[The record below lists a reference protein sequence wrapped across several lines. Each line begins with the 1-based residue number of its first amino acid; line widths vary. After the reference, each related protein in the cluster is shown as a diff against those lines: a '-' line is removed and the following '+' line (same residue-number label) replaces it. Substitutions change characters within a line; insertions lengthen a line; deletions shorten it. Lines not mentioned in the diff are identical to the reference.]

1 MKYLGLLSIIFLM
14 ISCNSK
20 SKVEKEIEAI
30 PMAVE
35 ILRFDKEF
43 AAAGISDLPDLKR
56 KYPSFF
62 PEQFHDSIWH
72 GRMTDSLQRE
82 LSGAVAE
89 VFPSDVVIEDQ
100 LMPLFQHIDYYFP
113 EFEPPT
119 VVTVTSDVDYQN
131 KAIVADSLLV
141 LGLDTYLGADHEFYV
156 NVKRYVAKNLKPSQI
171 GPDVATSYARQL
183 ISKPRKRNFLAQM
196 IYFGK
201 ELYLKD
207 IWLPE
212 VSDAEKIGYSETEIS
227 WARENEEDIWR
238 YFIENELLYSTDPK
252 LPGRFINAA
261 PFSKFYLEIDN
272 ESPGMTGR
280 YIGWQIVRAYMKNNS
295 EVTVPQLMIKPTE
308 EIFKNSKYKP
318 TR

>member
-1 MKYLGLLSIIFLM
+1 MKYFGLLSIILIM
-14 ISCNSK
+14 ISCSNK
-20 SKVEKEIEAI
+20 SSVEKKIEAI
-30 PMAVE
+30 PMDIE

-43 AAAGISDLPDLKR
+43 ASADISDLPEMKKR
-56 KYPSFF
+56 FPVFF
-62 PEQFHDSIWH
+62 PEQFHDSIWE

-82 LSGAVAE
+82 LSNAVAE
-89 VFPSDVVIEDQ
+89 AFPSEIIIEDQ
-100 LMPLFQHIDYYFP
+100 LVPLFKHIDYYFP
-113 EFEPPT
+113 EFEAPT
-119 VVTVTSDVDYQN
+119 VVTITSDVDYQN
-131 KAIVADSLLV
+131 KAIVADTLLV
-141 LGLDTYLGADHEFYV
+141 LGLDTYLGAEHEFYV
-156 NVKRYVAKNLKPSQI
+156 NVKKYVAKNLKPSQI

-183 ISKPRKRNFLAQM
+183 ISQPRQRNFLAQM

-212 VSDAEKIGYSETEIS
+212 IPDAEKIGYSDAEII
-227 WARENEEDIWR
+227 WANENEEDIWR

-272 ESPGMTGR
+272 ESPGMIGR
-280 YIGWQIVRAYMKNNS
+280 YIGWQIVRSYMKNND
-295 EVTVPQLMIKPTE
+295 VTVPQLMIIPTD

-318 TR
+318 AK

>member
-1 MKYLGLLSIIFLM
+1 MKYFGLLSIILLM

-20 SKVEKEIEAI
+20 SKVEVAIEAI
-30 PMAVE
+30 PMDIE

-43 AAAGISDLPDLKR
+43 AAANISDLPDLKR
-56 KYPSFF
+56 KYPVFF
-62 PEQFHDSIWH
+62 PEQFHDSIWQN
-72 GRMTDSLQRE
+72 RLTDSLQRE
-82 LSGAVAE
+82 LSDAVAT
-89 VFPSDVVIEDQ
+89 VFPSETIIEDQ
-100 LMPLFQHIDYYFP
+100 LVPLFKHIDYYFP
-113 EFEPPT
+113 EFEAPT
-119 VVTVTSDVDYQN
+119 VVTITSDVDYQN

-141 LGLDTYLGADHEFYV
+141 LGLDNYLGEEHEFYA
-156 NVKRYVAKNLKPSQI
+156 NIKRYVAKNLKPSQI

-183 ISKPRKRNFLAQM
+183 ISKPRKRDFLAQM

-201 ELYLKD
+201 EMYLKD

-212 VSDAEKIGYSETEIS
+212 ISDAEKIGYSETEYM
-227 WARENEEDIWR
+227 WAKDNEEDIWR

-272 ESPGMTGR
+272 ESPGMIGR
-280 YIGWQIVRAYMKNNS
+280 FIGWQIVRAYMENNKD
-295 EVTVPQLMIKPTE
+295 VTVPQLMIKPTE

-318 TR
+318 AR